1 MSELKRRDATF
12 QVISYRGRASK
23 SPWNAFWGSNQQNL
37 PREYPWRKSHLCSY
51 LAESDELRGER
62 KTRAKREHARCIRA
76 TDRARTV
83 STEARSKR
91 TLIDNG
97 NSHHPGID
105 VHTSARARIRL
116 GADTSH
122 APNHKRVVCRFTKAK
137 FGPMQK
143 SELPTDQCS
152 IVSAR
157 VELAVP
163 QVEIEVYPSHCL
175 PKKCQKSR
183 NT

>member
-1 MSELKRRDATF
+1 MAIRVEAPRCNNSVYYTPLNGAKN
-12 QVISYRGRASK
+12 
-23 SPWNAFWGSNQQNL
+23 PWNAFWGSNQQNL

-62 KTRAKREHARCIRA
+62 KTRAKSEHARA
-76 TDRARTV
+76 TDKASTV

-116 GADTSH
+116 GPDTSH
-122 APNHKRVVCRFTKAK
+122 APNHKRVVCRSTKAK
-137 FGPMQK
+137 CGPMQK
-143 SELPTDQCS
+143 SELPTDQ
-152 IVSAR
+152 R
-157 VELAVP
+157 
-163 QVEIEVYPSHCL
+163 
-175 PKKCQKSR
+175 
-183 NT
+183 